1 MTQDYHWPGLE
12 ICLLENK
19 EIKPDTILLL
29 IIIMYFSCRLPYDA
43 IFGGVTAL
51 RKEHFKMVNG
61 YSNIFFGWGGEDDDM
76 SSR

>member
-1 MTQDYHWPGLE
+1 
-12 ICLLENK
+12 
-19 EIKPDTILLL
+19 
-29 IIIMYFSCRLPYDA
+29 MYFSCRLPYDA